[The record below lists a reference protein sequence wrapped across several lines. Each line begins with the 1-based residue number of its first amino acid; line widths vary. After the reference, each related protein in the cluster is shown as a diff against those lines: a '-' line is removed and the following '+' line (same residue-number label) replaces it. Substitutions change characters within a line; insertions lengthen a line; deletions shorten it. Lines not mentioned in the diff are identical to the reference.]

1 MCKKNQKSNR
11 TWAVKGIVISAV
23 MGICLT
29 GCQFV
34 NQESSGE
41 ALVTFEQPETTDTTV
56 LEPETSTTTISEP
69 EEPALYP
76 GTYRSSSLVED
87 DDCFYFCSPFRIIR
101 IHKETNEMDTLW
113 ENERAYF
120 LKASA
125 YGDGNAILLE
135 NKIYFLEKWEEKPGT
150 EQRGL
155 SVIGTD
161 GSGYKRL
168 YELEGYGYNNILLQD
183 GMLYLDDVDKE
194 VWIPFYADGTIGEAE
209 YYDADNKEQISYKN
223 NGYKVR
229 FAKENTRDEV
239 NVLTDFEDYSD
250 LIAIEPEGIYVTVNH
265 YTETQD
271 TKIFKETTVERV
283 AMETGER
290 TVLFTI
296 EPPEDTAALT
306 LKVMDYV
313 VQDGYFYSIEENDYQ
328 FYLVR
333 RDLSHPEKME
343 ILGDSLYDTGI
354 GAIGYKDAYQEK
366 SQGFWMLDACSEWV
380 ECRISMSWPVVDAKY
395 PGATVINTKLKEHR
409 DAILGWVESM
419 VQESEEPYPEVDIYS
434 SYSSLF
440 SGYEYFDSRYISFYL
455 ADYEH
460 LSGAAHGMPDR
471 LPYTFDLETGEE
483 LRLPD
488 IIENSE
494 AEVNELVTS
503 YFAEKINADPEAY
516 WEGAIDVVREQA
528 SLDSDFYL
536 TERGI
541 CFYYH
546 PYDLAA
552 YGAGFP
558 EVVIPYEEFEMK
570 IVLEKAGN

>member
-395 PGATVINTKLKEHR
+395 PG
-409 DAILGWVESM
+409 
-419 VQESEEPYPEVDIYS
+419 
-434 SYSSLF
+434 
-440 SGYEYFDSRYISFYL
+440 
-455 ADYEH
+455 
-460 LSGAAHGMPDR
+460 
-471 LPYTFDLETGEE
+471 
-483 LRLPD
+483 
-488 IIENSE
+488 
-494 AEVNELVTS
+494 
-503 YFAEKINADPEAY
+503 
-516 WEGAIDVVREQA
+516 
-528 SLDSDFYL
+528 
-536 TERGI
+536 
-541 CFYYH
+541 
-546 PYDLAA
+546 
-552 YGAGFP
+552 
-558 EVVIPYEEFEMK
+558 
-570 IVLEKAGN
+570 